1 MKKVSLTIIILVVC
15 LTISGQQINQSTNYY
30 RRGDMVEKKQVT
42 VKGFSLKGNNDVWSL
57 EDADI
62 SKETCQTEYI
72 TDYDTIME
80 LERGNRTYYN
90 IDKHTISIIGS
101 ENYMELMSYDMSETW
116 LKFPMQKGD
125 SISGYFNGTG
135 KYCDRLFI
143 RRFGTYMTK
152 ADAEGKLVL
161 PGGDTL
167 RNVIRLHTERWVGA
181 VAAPIDT
188 MKCKIPAFTV
198 DSIITH
204 LAPDTAKVREDVYR
218 WYADGYRYPI
228 LESKTVSYLGKT
240 LSEEMYYCP
249 PEMQELLAF
258 DEENK
263 KTRARLEKENS
274 NGNGGSGKGNNSPE
288 GFKYHIS
295 QDEGSGTVTVSYSS
309 DADIR
314 VDALLAS
321 SQGYVYRRASQSDG
335 SEITLSYRGLPRG
348 QYIIHI
354 TAGKEKFAEKF
365 HVR

>member
-1 MKKVSLTIIILVVC
+1 MSCTFC
-15 LTISGQQINQSTNYY
+15 LTTSAQQVRQLNNLYY
-30 RRGDMVEKKQVT
+30 GNHVAEIRQIVFNGYSLSD
-42 VKGFSLKGNNDVWSL
+42 VKSRWSL
-57 EDADI
+57 EGAVFSDMNYNV
-62 SKETCQTEYI
+62 EYTTK
-72 TDYDTIME
+72 TDTLMVV
-80 LERGNRTYYN
+80 ERGNRTYYRQN
-90 IDKHTISIIGS
+90 KEKISIIGS
-101 ENYMELMSYDMSETW
+101 ENYMELMSYDMPETW
-116 LKFPMQKGD
+116 LQFPMQKGD

-161 PGGDTL
+161 PSGDTL
-167 RNVIRLHTERWVGA
+167 RNVIRLHTERWVGT

-228 LESKTVSYLGKT
+228 LESKAVSYLGKT
-240 LSEEMYYCP
+240 LSEEMYFCP
-249 PEMQELLAF
+249 PEMQEQLAF

-263 KTRARLEKENS
+263 KTRARLEKEND
-274 NGNGGSGKGNNSPE
+274 NGNGGSGKGNNSPK

-295 QDEGSGTVTVSYSS
+295 QDKGSGTVTVSYSS